1 MAAVEILPPADAEPV
16 VRPVLL
22 SLSGVSK
29 TFLKG
34 RLPVEVLHQ
43 IDFTL
48 YQGEFIALMGPS
60 GSGKSTLLN
69 LLSGLDQPSKG
80 QISYRGQPIE
90 QLSDRALAA
99 WRAEHLG
106 FVFQNYQLLPVLTA
120 AENVELP
127 LLLKPM
133 SRAQRAARVQNALE
147 LVGLANRAGHY
158 PAELS
163 GGQEQRV
170 SIARALVTDPEFLV
184 CDEPTGNL
192 DSKTGQD
199 ILQILQSLQRD
210 YGKTI
215 LMVTHDATSASY
227 ASRLV
232 RLQDGRLAGGV

>member
-1 MAAVEILPPADAEPV
+1 MSAVEILPQVQVA
-16 VRPVLL
+16 PVLIEL
-22 SLSGVSK
+22 INVSK

-34 RLPVEVLHQ
+34 RLPVNVLKDIQ
-43 IDFTL
+43 FCIR
-48 YQGEFIALMGPS
+48 QGEFIALMGPS

-69 LLSGLDQPSKG
+69 LISGLDQPSSG
-80 QISYRGQPIE
+80 SISFRQQSIE
-90 QLSDRALAA
+90 QLSDRQLAA
-99 WRAEHLG
+99 WRARSIG

-127 LLLKPM
+127 LLLKNM
-133 SRAQRAARVQNALE
+133 SRRERQQRVLNALKI
-147 LVGLANRAGHY
+147 VGLDNRADHL

-199 ILQILQSLQRD
+199 ILGIL
-210 YGKTI
+210 
-215 LMVTHDATSASY
+215 
-227 ASRLV
+227 
-232 RLQDGRLAGGV
+232 

>member
-1 MAAVEILPPADAEPV
+1 MSAVEILPQVQIA
-16 VRPVLL
+16 PVLIEL
-22 SLSGVSK
+22 ANVSK

-34 RLPVEVLHQ
+34 RLPVNVLTNIQ
-43 IDFTL
+43 FCIR
-48 YQGEFIALMGPS
+48 QGEFIALMGPS

-69 LLSGLDQPSKG
+69 LISGLDQPSSG
-80 QISYRGQPIE
+80 SISFRQQSIE
-90 QLSDRALAA
+90 QLSDRQLAA
-99 WRAEHLG
+99 WRARSIG

-127 LLLKPM
+127 LLLKNM
-133 SRAQRAARVQNALE
+133 SRRERQQRVINALKI
-147 LVGLANRAGHY
+147 VGLDNRADHL

-199 ILQILQSLQRD
+199 ILGILQSLQRD
-210 YGKTI
+210 FGKTI
-215 LMVTHDATSASY
+215 LMVTHDATAAGF
-227 ASRLV
+227 ASRVV
-232 RLQDGRLAGGV
+232 RLQDGQIKGGV

>member
-1 MAAVEILPPADAEPV
+1 MSAVEILPQVQVA
-16 VRPVLL
+16 PVLIEL
-22 SLSGVSK
+22 INVSK

-34 RLPVEVLHQ
+34 RLPVNVLKDIQ
-43 IDFTL
+43 FCIR
-48 YQGEFIALMGPS
+48 QGEFIALMGPS

-69 LLSGLDQPSKG
+69 LISGLDQPSSG
-80 QISYRGQPIE
+80 SISFRQQSIE
-90 QLSDRALAA
+90 QLSDRQLAA
-99 WRAEHLG
+99 WRARSIG

-127 LLLKPM
+127 LLLKNM
-133 SRAQRAARVQNALE
+133 SRRERQQRVLNALKI
-147 LVGLANRAGHY
+147 VGLDNRADHL

-199 ILQILQSLQRD
+199 ILGILQSLQRD
-210 YGKTI
+210 FGKTI
-215 LMVTHDATSASY
+215 LMVTHDATAAGF
-227 ASRLV
+227 ASRVV
-232 RLQDGRLAGGV
+232 RLQDGQIKGGA